1 MNTDAKPI
9 SKKQIK
15 KIHTLKR
22 EMGMTD
28 RAYRQRLG
36 CVGVKSS
43 KELTFE
49 QAKRFIHYLAIDE
62 AKKNG
67 KVYAG
72 KAYGSERIS
81 ERQMGK
87 IRAMWEEVSY
97 LSDPEAREA
106 GLNAL
111 VKRLYHVD
119 MLNWLPRRDAEK
131 LVKTL
136 WSMKLDIINKR
147 AAEEVRQMFAETA
160 QAAEAAV
167 KAGLPVPTEATD

>member
-1 MNTDAKPI
+1 MNNDARPI

-15 KIHTLKR
+15 TIKTLQSK
-22 EMGMTD
+22 MGMSD
-28 RAYRQRLG
+28 RVYRQRLA
-36 CVGVKSS
+36 CVGVKSC

-87 IRAMWEEVSY
+87 VRKMWEEVSY

-119 MLNWLPRRDAEK
+119 MLNWLPRRDVEK

-136 WSMKLDIINKR
+136 WQMKLDIINKR
-147 AAEEVRQMFAETA
+147 AAEEVRQMFAEVA
-160 QAAEAAV
+160 AAKSAAKPAEAAG
-167 KAGLPVPTEATD
+167 A

>member
-1 MNTDAKPI
+1 MSCAASAADQPI
-9 SKKQIK
+9 SKEQIK
-15 KIHTLKR
+15 IIHTLKSK
-22 EMGMTD
+22 MGMSESD
-28 RAYRQRLG
+28 YRQRLERA
-36 CVGVKSS
+36 GVKSS

-49 QAKRFIHYLAIDE
+49 QAKRFINSLKRDE

-81 ERQMGK
+81 ERQISMV
-87 IRAMWEEVSY
+87 RAMWEEVSY
-97 LSDPEAREA
+97 LSDPAAREA

-136 WSMKLDIINKR
+136 WCMKLDMINKR

-160 QAAEAAV
+160 AAKSAAQPAETV
-167 KAGLPVPTEATD
+167 NT

>member
-1 MNTDAKPI
+1 MKTDGRPI
-9 SKKQIK
+9 SSAQIK
-15 KIHTLKR
+15 IIHTLVSK
-22 EMGMTD
+22 MGMSD
-28 RAYRQRLG
+28 SDYRQRLG
-36 CVGVKSS
+36 RLGVTSC
-43 KELTFE
+43 KELSFE
-49 QAKRFIHYLAIDE
+49 QAKRFIHALKIAC
-62 AKKNG
+62 AKKTG

-72 KAYGSERIS
+72 NAYGSERIS

-87 IRAMWEEVSY
+87 VRKMWEEVSY

-136 WSMKLDIINKR
+136 WKMKLDIINKR

-160 QAAEAAV
+160 AAKSAEAA
-167 KAGLPVPTEATD
+167 AL